1 MADSDF
7 RLVQQDIYERFGVRT
22 PIAPKLRLRNATQT
36 SIVLEWDPIQL
47 ATADLR
53 SLSLFRNGSKAG
65 MIPRP
70 TELTSTKISGL
81 AVETEYVFQ
90 LILRTSAGVY
100 SSDKVV
106 VKTHAMTDLTGIT
119 VTPGI
124 MDSAL
129 RASLAATLEKIGAK
143 MIDTTRI
150 DTTHFVCT
158 EPRGHA
164 WERAVEMN
172 IPVVLPDWVKGCEN
186 EGRIVGVRGYYLD
199 ADPRTRQI
207 GPSVVQTNLA
217 ERPKTP
223 PGTPRTKIT
232 PPTPEQSR
240 PAVPPKD
247 MPSSGSGEDDD
258 EEDDEAARA
267 RSEYATLAETA
278 PEGKTI
284 REEDS
289 EDDEDDE
296 EDTKGNGEPS
306 KAAKHSASPKLNSS
320 KQPKVEDTPEEAANF
335 QDVAL

>member
-1 MADSDF
+1 
-7 RLVQQDIYERFGVRT
+7 
-22 PIAPKLRLRNATQT
+22 
-36 SIVLEWDPIQL
+36 VLEWDPIQL

-70 TELTSTKISGL
+70 MELTSTKISGL

-124 MDSAL
+124 MDSSL
-129 RASLAATLEKIGAK
+129 RASLAATLDKIGAK

-223 PGTPRTKIT
+223 PGTPSTKIT

-247 MPSSGSGEDDD
+247 MPSNGRGED
-258 EEDDEAARA
+258 EDEAEAPHA
-267 RSEYATLAETA
+267 RSEYTTLAETA
-278 PEGKTI
+278 PEGKTVK
-284 REEDS
+284 EEDS
-289 EDDEDDE
+289 EEDSDMDED
-296 EDTKGNGEPS
+296 DTKGNGEPS
-306 KAAKHSASPKLNSS
+306 KSSTEHSASPKLNTS